1 MNAATPISKVAQLLS
16 DLQAKISSEGAAAKK
31 EYEEYSDWCEE
42 RSKNLGFEIKTG
54 KDEVAGLKVTIERS
68 NGQGPSGRPAS
79 VGGIFKTPPS
89 QGMLQNF

>member
-1 MNAATPISKVAQLLS
+1 MNAATPISKVVQLLS

-54 KDEVAGLKVTIERS
+54 KDEVAELKATIGS
-68 NGQGPSGRPAS
+68 KAS
-79 VGGIFKTPPS
+79 LLASLDSMIDAIVETLKEE
-89 QGMLQNF
+89 QKR